1 MLRRLGFRQRIMA
14 ILVAGALGTAFI
26 VGISLHE
33 QSELLS
39 QNAKDHATERLQE
52 AIHESALVLLQSA
65 NAFSAL
71 GLDLTA
77 DEKRLAIA
85 EGEKALSRF
94 EALQTPVRPFLH
106 KGLLPHEQETFARS
120 TAEIRRSWREII
132 DDLENSTQEELA
144 FHLLSVRKHTDIV
157 CRLILKVD
165 EFFQASALAAK
176 AALERRAEAAKQTV
190 LVYLVLGIFLLL
202 GVGELFLHFGV
213 KRPLGEAIAAVS
225 RLADGDL
232 ASPVPKAVS
241 SDEIGA
247 ILSALAVFRENE
259 QARRRLAEDR
269 ARDMIERDKRREQL
283 EATITEFRAAV
294 VAALGEGDQAV
305 GAMRKAT
312 EVLTSAATDMQAGA
326 LRATDASREVSAN
339 VADVATSTQQLS
351 NSIAGMTHSVA
362 QAGVAIDQAAER
374 ANSAS
379 ATIDTLA
386 HTADTIEEVALLID
400 AIARQTN
407 LLALNATIEAARAG
421 QAGRGFAV
429 VAAEVKSLAGQ
440 TATATGDIATGL
452 AAVRQRTQEVI
463 DAIRVISQTSGDATK
478 HAATITNAV
487 SEQGMVTESISQNIR
502 DAAGWTSGLSGI
514 VEELAAAVGRTKT
527 AAEQVHAA
535 SAASASASGKFN
547 HLVDEF
553 LDKVRVA

>member
-1 MLRRLGFRQRIMA
+1 MG
-14 ILVAGALGTAFI
+14 ILTGGALVSAAI
-26 VGISLHE
+26 VGLSLHE
-33 QSELLS
+33 LS
-39 QNAKDHATERLQE
+39 ALHDLSAIERTAGQRRD
-52 AIHESALVLLQSA
+52 AIHDAVIVALRAA
-65 NAFSAL
+65 NAFSVL
-71 GLDLTA
+71 GLDLTPDEHKQA
-77 DEKRLAIA
+77 IADSEVLLLRFKTLQEQIAPILQDILGSDEKEL
-85 EGEKALSRF
+85 LSSSAK
-94 EALQTPVRPFLH
+94 EIQHAW
-106 KGLLPHEQETFARS
+106 QETK
-120 TAEIRRSWREII
+120 
-132 DDLENSTQEELA
+132 EEFGHRDRDEQQ
-144 FHLLSVRKHTDIV
+144 FHLIAVAKHTDRVRALIV
-157 CRLILKVD
+157 KAD
-165 EFFQASALAAK
+165 EIAGQQAKIAADALD
-176 AALERRAEAAKQTV
+176 RRALLAKWTILIALLTGISV
-190 LVYLVLGIFLLL
+190 LLAVGGLVI
-202 GVGELFLHFGV
+202 HFGV

-225 RLADGDL
+225 RLASGDIV
-232 ASPVPKAVS
+232 SPVPKATS

-247 ILSALAVFRENE
+247 ILSALAVFRDNA
-259 QARRRLAEDR
+259 QARRRLADDR
-269 ARDMIERDKRREQL
+269 ARDMVERDTRREKL

-294 VAALGEGDQAV
+294 VAALGEGDHAV
-305 GAMRKAT
+305 GAMHKAT

-326 LRATDASREVSAN
+326 KRATDASREVSAN
-339 VADVATSTQQLS
+339 VADVATATQQLS
-351 NSIAGMTHSVA
+351 DSIAGMTHSVA

-379 ATIDTLA
+379 NTIDNLA

-487 SEQGMVTESISQNIR
+487 NEQGAVTASISQNIR

-514 VEELAAAVGRTKT
+514 VEELASAVGRTKT
-527 AAEQVHAA
+527 AAEQVHVA
-535 SAASASASGKFN
+535 SAASASAAGKFN

-553 LDKVRVA
+553 LEKVRVA